1 MANDF
6 MKIYKKVS
14 SKNYY
19 ETYYSDNREHV
30 LEMYASYMT
39 AKYLHKVGW
48 IKRVKDDPNYAAGG
62 RVITF
67 HTVDFGGQEFRVE
80 FHLHKL

>member
-6 MKIYKKVS
+6 MRISKKVGPKS
-14 SKNYY
+14 YE
-19 ETYYSDNREHV
+19 ETYYSDNREHA

-48 IKRVKDDPNYAAGG
+48 IKRVKDEPNYAEGG

-67 HTVDFGGQEFRVE
+67 HTVDCGEQEFRVE
-80 FHLHKL
+80 FHMHRL